1 MAPAGRNQGKLL
13 MNYGNNM
20 AITMLVV
27 FIIPVRY

>member
-20 AITMLVV
+20 AIAVLAV
-27 FIIPVRY
+27 FIASARY